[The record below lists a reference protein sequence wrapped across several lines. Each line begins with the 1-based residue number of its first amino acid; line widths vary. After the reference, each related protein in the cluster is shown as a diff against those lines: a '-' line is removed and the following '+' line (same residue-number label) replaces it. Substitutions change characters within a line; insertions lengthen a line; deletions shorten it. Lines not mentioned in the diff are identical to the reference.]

1 MIVGIPPDYMGKL
14 QNNYGLNIY
23 GHNNDNEKSVF
34 WWKMG
39 KSEVYINGNDQ
50 LYTGCGFGF

>member
-1 MIVGIPPDYMGKL
+1 MD
-14 QNNYGLNIY
+14 Q
-23 GHNNDNEKSVF
+23 DNEKSVF